1 MKISSVLFVLILVT
15 GMLASAPV
23 QALQVN
29 CPDDMGVVEWKI
41 DRYVCVPTTTTQAP
55 TPSVSIAPPVIMQQP
70 TPIIVQMVPPLFS
83 IHNMTGWPYWW
94 WAPGV
99 YLGVG
104 FYGPRYYGPYGI
116 RIFGG
121 HRHYHRR

>member
-1 MKISSVLFVLILVT
+1 
-15 GMLASAPV
+15 MLASAPV

-29 CPDDMGVVEWKI
+29 CPDDVGVVEWKV
-41 DRYVCVPTTTTQAP
+41 DRYVCVPSTPTQAP
-55 TPSVSIAPPVIMQQP
+55 TPSVRIAPPVIVQQS
-70 TPIIVQMVPPLFS
+70 TPIIVQRVPPLYPYPCV
-83 IHNMTGWPYWW
+83 IGGPYWCW
-94 WAPGV
+94 PGV

-104 FYGPRYYGPYGI
+104 LYSPRYYGPYGI